1 MSRKLLLP
9 LIATAALGVTAPV
22 AGAAK
27 GSALGKL
34 AGRIG
39 MLEANAERNN
49 DINAG
54 QTAAINTNG
63 DRITDSQNAI
73 GSLQAQVK
81 AIIEAATTQIQPA
94 LVALKDGLTKLSTA
108 VQGPGIAGQL
118 GAAGSKLPGK
128 SDTSNT
134 ATPDA
139 LPAGTVYRQIVLATA
154 SYPGGAVPAGTP
166 IGARTWVKLAPPG
179 TAAPLDNAY
188 SCVGS
193 GVARQI
199 GIPDG
204 AVTCTAANISTT
216 NP

>member
-22 AGAAK
+22 AGAAS

-39 MLEANAERNN
+39 KLEADAKRAE

-54 QTAAINTNG
+54 QTAAINRNG

-81 AIIEAATTQIQPA
+81 AIIDAATTQIQPA

-118 GAAGSKLPGK
+118 GAAGTSAPG
-128 SDTSNT
+128 SANS
-134 ATPDA
+134 ATPEA
-139 LPAGTVYRQIVLATA
+139 LPTGTVYRQIVLANAPGSPANGAPLGIRLWSKMPAVSGVYSTNEWVCVSSKA
-154 SYPGGAVPAGTP
+154 TGKIGGGALDGQVACPAGT
-166 IGARTWVKLAPPG
+166 
-179 TAAPLDNAY
+179 
-188 SCVGS
+188 
-193 GVARQI
+193 
-199 GIPDG
+199 
-204 AVTCTAANISTT
+204 ST
-216 NP
+216 